1 MTSYITDFL
10 FVVLH
15 MNNAYVCATCI
26 FVFAYEISPKSEIFN
41 VYVVLG
47 NSNLVYTIIR
57 KRTIFHQLANLP
69 TDHSSIAKA
78 LTKRSRKSV
87 QSGSAG
93 DELPSMEGSVPASEA
108 EPGTLKATLAATPGN
123 LLLYS
128 TTTRFSR
135 VCILFILHIFR
146 IIVTRWG
153 GPGARFSKNLRKNPK
168 FCVSFS

>member
-1 MTSYITDFL
+1 
-10 FVVLH
+10 
-15 MNNAYVCATCI
+15 MNNAYAICI
-26 FVFAYEISPKSEIFN
+26 FVFACEISHRTEIFN
-41 VYVVLG
+41 AYVVLG

-123 LLLYS
+123 SLLFS
-128 TTTRFSR
+128 ATTRFTS
-135 VCILFILHIFR
+135 VCILL
-146 IIVTRWG
+146 IVTRWG
-153 GPGARFSKNLRKNPK
+153 GPDGIEA
-168 FCVSFS
+168 